1 VSSPT
6 KEEKTARL
14 GNPPESTIA
23 LWMRVLLV
31 FVAFG
36 SFALLAVDWVN
47 STFSLWSRS
56 IFVDFTHAEL
66 DAPGVYK
73 LQLTVPVDHRRIFSS
88 QIRLLDADQDKFS
101 YTPRANSSFAKSQ
114 GLFTIQEKRS
124 LLIAWP
130 TSQKSL
136 PAKGEGVLRF
146 PLLFAPWVIAD
157 AFFLLGG
164 SSVALFCC
172 LPFPTWKVKVLAQRS
187 VALAAW
193 SLRMLGR
200 HPLIVLSLPS
210 AYLLSIYPPLW
221 KDVDALCQLISP
233 ADVTNIY
240 HFPALFCFSARL
252 IVWLGDFFLTWRS
265 PDLLALQKPTLLGIY
280 TLVVAQHLALVLSLG
295 LLCKTLTKRDRL
307 RGVFV
312 IGSFFA
318 SSVYASLLLCG
329 SEAWSICAT
338 ISLFAFGLRIYS
350 AQGSETLNWIGYGFS
365 LVFAIGSRHINLLLG
380 FWLIGLYLTVSII
393 RLRLGQQSGLPARPL
408 LKAALA
414 LILLSVAV
422 SSNNFV
428 ELYLATRVGVEPRT
442 TLGRTLSDRIDSFLT
457 QIRPAERAGL
467 VQELTATTTDRNV
480 RLAIQDQTTIGS
492 FYKGTSAILDEQL
505 RAEGFNGEH
514 LQAEKDRVILKATLI
529 YLKALHPVL
538 VRVIWKDFLKG
549 FTETGNFSLAI
560 DPFAENSYVGKY
572 RLDDP
577 DIWIPLNVL
586 PSTFLPESVAWLDRS
601 VTDVYLTGRS
611 IKAFRHTHL
620 SSTLFLT
627 LLSLGLC
634 FWNRWGVF
642 SRAIPAL
649 TILLTGIGVFAAT
662 MICVYFMTRYVLP
675 LWISILIALALAID
689 GLFDGIEM
697 RNHREAD
704 FGHVAR
710 LTRN

>member
-1 VSSPT
+1 
-6 KEEKTARL
+6 
-14 GNPPESTIA
+14 
-23 LWMRVLLV
+23 MRVLLV

-56 IFVDFTHAEL
+56 IFVDFTQAEL

-73 LQLTVPVDHRRIFSS
+73 LQLTVPVDHKRIFSS

-130 TSQKSL
+130 TSQKAL
-136 PAKGEGVLRF
+136 PAKGEGVLTF

-221 KDVDALCQLISP
+221 KDVDALGQLISP

-312 IGSFFA
+312 IGSLFA

-422 SSNNFV
+422 SSNNFL

-457 QIRPAERAGL
+457 QIKPTERAGL

-492 FYKGTSAILDEQL
+492 FYKGTSAILEEQL